1 MTNANISGSGLDST
15 LFTES
20 SIGEN
25 TEEPH
30 QKVSGKLLA
39 RLLLFFVK
47 LRNDEGEDLVVAG
60 ELAALIEEVAVLAVV
75 EALAVVVRQEEALVV
90 AVVVRQEEALVAG
103 VVVHQEEA
111 LVAAVEVAL
120 DTDEGHRVLRIQGL
134 VVLVS
139 TVQANSVPCY
149 NITHTV
155 RI

>member
-1 MTNANISGSGLDST
+1 MTNANISCSGLDST

-75 EALAVVVRQEEALVV
+75 EALAVVVRQEEALV
-90 AVVVRQEEALVAG
+90 AGVVVHQEEALVAG